1 VPDEEWIRSA
11 EYPSLVCPALH
22 GAAHQA
28 REEVLAALLVGTP
41 PERWPHVYTG
51 NVMVDAAPLFLPL
64 FPPIPAVP
72 CTALGRALLDNWETE
87 GLPTSLGTP
96 SAPFS

>member
-1 VPDEEWIRSA
+1 MRKA
-11 EYPSLVCPALH
+11 R
-22 GAAHQA
+22 AHRDFSRTCVFAQ
-28 REEVLAALLVGTP
+28 
-41 PERWPHVYTG
+41 ERWPHVYTG